1 MKNIYEPVRKKQ
13 SNKKLGKSHEQV
25 FCRRENRTVN
35 KYIFKMLL
43 VITNQGNI
51 VYIKTTERDYL
62 NPPARKNLSH
72 LDTKGS

>member
-1 MKNIYEPVRKKQ
+1 
-13 SNKKLGKSHEQV
+13 
-25 FCRRENRTVN
+25 
-35 KYIFKMLL
+35 MLI

-62 NPPARKNLSH
+62 NPPVRKKLSH